1 RAQTKRRKLRAIST
15 WSYSRLHKSDEPERN
30 HQKRKIFYCKFD
42 GCSFANAITTNI
54 RAHLKVKHG
63 IIVAE
68 EESLE
73 SITAKIAE
81 SSRNKNQKAAEK
93 ALKEVI
99 NLPIVREALA
109 ELIVIR
115 NLLYKAVTWPELY
128 SLLKSINYI
137 ANNVLLKTNITI

>member
-1 RAQTKRRKLRAIST
+1 AQTKRRKLRATST

-73 SITAKIAE
+73 SMTAKMAE
-81 SSRNKNQKAAEK
+81 SSRNKDQKAAEK
-93 ALKEVI
+93 ALKEAI
-99 NLPIVREALA
+99 DLPTVREALA
-109 ELIVIR
+109 ELIVTR
-115 NLLYKAVTWPELY
+115 NLPYEAVTWPELH
-128 SLLKSINYI
+128 SLLKSVNYI
-137 ANNVLLKTNITI
+137 ADDVLLKTGIT

>member
-1 RAQTKRRKLRAIST
+1 ATST

-68 EESLE
+68 EESLVTQARRNHWE
-73 SITAKIAE
+73 SMTAKMAE
-81 SSRNKNQKAAEK
+81 SSRNKDQKATKK
-93 ALKEVI
+93 ALKEAI
-99 NLPIVREALA
+99 NLPTVYKALA
-109 ELIVIR
+109 KLIVIR
-115 NLLYKAVTWPELY
+115 NLPYEVVTWPELY

-137 ANNVLLKTNITI
+137 ANNVLLKTGITIP